1 MVGRES
7 VPVRPGRAEESQMR
21 RHWAVLV
28 VAGAAAVW
36 CAAPLLVTA
45 APAARAVA
53 RAGTWGTAI
62 EVLGL
67 GALNQG
73 GRAQLNS
80 VSCGAAGN
88 CAAVGSYTDGAGH
101 AQALLVSETAGKWR
115 SAVEVPGSEIL
126 NAGGGAS
133 ADSVSCVSAG
143 NCTALGSYTD
153 GAGRG
158 QVFVVS
164 ETDGTWGTAIK
175 MPGVGGLNRFGIPI
189 AHDSVSCAS
198 AGNCAAVGGYRDGAS
213 RSQVFVVSE
222 TNGTWGKAIKM
233 PFSGILNWGGS
244 ADAGSVSCG
253 AAGSCAAVGSYRA
266 RGPSS
271 TQAFVVSL
279 TNGTWDTAIEVPG
292 SETLNVGRDA
302 STDSVSCVSAG
313 NCTAVGDYRDGVG
326 SPAGRP
332 QPFAVRETN
341 GTWGQAIKVPGSG
354 LFDADA
360 GANVTAV
367 SCASA
372 GNCAAG
378 GFYIDGSHHE
388 QAFVVSQTNGAWGNA
403 LEVPGSGTLNAGDAS
418 VTSVSCRSAG
428 RCAAGG
434 TYTDGSGHTQAF
446 LVNQA

>member
-62 EVLGL
+62 EVPGL

-133 ADSVSCVSAG
+133 ADSVSYVSAG

-153 GAGRG
+153 DAGRG

-175 MPGVGGLNRFGIPI
+175 MPGVGGLNRFGTPI

-244 ADAGSVSCG
+244 ADAGSVSCATAG
-253 AAGSCAAVGSYRA
+253 NCAAGGTYDDAVFSQ
-266 RGPSS
+266 
-271 TQAFVVSL
+271 QAFVVSE
-279 TNGTWDTAIEVPG
+279 TNGTWAKAIEVPG
-292 SETLNVGRDA
+292 SGTLNAGRFA
-302 STDSVSCVSAG
+302 VVFSVSC
-313 NCTAVGDYRDGVG
+313 
-326 SPAGRP
+326 P
-332 QPFAVRETN
+332 
-341 GTWGQAIKVPGSG
+341 
-354 LFDADA
+354 
-360 GANVTAV
+360 
-367 SCASA
+367 SA